1 MAARV
6 RRMPLPPRRFPSL
19 MADAPTSCKQ
29 AFDMMPTRFNKEAA
43 KGLNAIYQFDLS
55 GDGGGKWHVIINN
68 DTCEVKEG
76 PAASPS
82 ITISMTAQDYLD
94 MLSGKLNGQM
104 AFMTGKLRI
113 AGDMGLALR
122 MQSLF
127 QQ

>member
-1 MAARV
+1 
-6 RRMPLPPRRFPSL
+6 

-29 AFDMMPTRFNKEAA
+29 AFDMMPSRFNKEAS
-43 KGLNAIYQFDLS
+43 KGLNAVYQFDLS
-55 GDGGGKWHVIINN
+55 GDGGGKWHVIIANEECQVN
-68 DTCEVKEG
+68 EG
-76 PAASPS
+76 PHASPN

-94 MLSGKLNGQM
+94 LVTGKLNGQV

-127 QQ
+127 SV

>member
-1 MAARV
+1 MAEA
-6 RRMPLPPRRFPSL
+6 
-19 MADAPTSCKQ
+19 APTSAKQ
-29 AFDMMPTRFNKEAA
+29 AFDMMPSRFNKEAA
-43 KGLNAIYQFDLS
+43 KGLNAVYQFDLS

-68 DTCEVKEG
+68 ETCQVNEG
-76 PAASPS
+76 PHASPS

-127 QQ
+127 Q